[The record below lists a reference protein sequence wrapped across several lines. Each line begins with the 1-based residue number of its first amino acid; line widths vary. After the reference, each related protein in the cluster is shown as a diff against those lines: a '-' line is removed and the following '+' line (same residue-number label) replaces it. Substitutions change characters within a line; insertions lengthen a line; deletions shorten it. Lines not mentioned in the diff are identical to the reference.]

1 MLDNSH
7 LSLFLNLLGLGLEVI
22 GFAWI
27 LTKEIKCKHQQPNLL
42 RPTQHLDDIESPII
56 KLVDLERQAI
66 NDLDNTMPAPI
77 TYTSYISDKM
87 PGTKRT
93 GIQLIALGFFIQ
105 IGALFF

>member
-1 MLDNSH
+1 MLDNSY

-27 LTKEIKCKHQQPNLL
+27 LIKELKCKNQQPNLL
-42 RPTQHLDDIESPII
+42 RPTQQLDDIESPII
-56 KLVDLERQAI
+56 KLVDLERQAV
-66 NDLDNTMPAPI
+66 NDLDNTMRAPI
-77 TYTSYISDKM
+77 AVTYMSDKM
-87 PGTKRT
+87 LGTKRI

>member
-27 LTKEIKCKHQQPNLL
+27 LTKEIKCKDQQSNLL

-56 KLVDLERQAI
+56 KLVDLERQAVI
-66 NDLDNTMPAPI
+66 DLDNTMYAPI
-77 TYTSYISDKM
+77 AITSYMGGRM
-87 PGTKRT
+87 PRTKLT

-105 IGALFF
+105 MGALFF

>member
-27 LTKEIKCKHQQPNLL
+27 LTKEIKCKDQQPNL

-56 KLVDLERQAI
+56 KLVDLERQGV
-66 NDLDNTMPAPI
+66 NNLDNTMYAPI
-77 TYTSYISDKM
+77 TDTSYISDKM
-87 PGTKRT
+87 PRTKLT

-105 IGALFF
+105 MGALFF

>member
-1 MLDNSH
+1 MLDNSY
-7 LSLFLNLLGLGLEVI
+7 LSLFLNLLGLGLELI

-27 LTKEIKCKHQQPNLL
+27 LINELKCKNQQPNLL

-56 KLVDLERQAI
+56 KLVDLERQTV
-66 NDLDNTMPAPI
+66 NDLDNAIRAPI
-77 TYTSYISDKM
+77 TVTYMSDKM
-87 PGTKRT
+87 LGTKRI

>member
-1 MLDNSH
+1 MLDYSY

-27 LTKEIKCKHQQPNLL
+27 LIKELKCKNQQRNLL
-42 RPTQHLDDIESPII
+42 MPTQHLDDIESPII
-56 KLVDLERQAI
+56 KLVDLERQAV
-66 NDLDNTMPAPI
+66 NDLDNTMRAPI
-77 TYTSYISDKM
+77 AVTYISDKM
-87 PGTKRT
+87 LGTKRI